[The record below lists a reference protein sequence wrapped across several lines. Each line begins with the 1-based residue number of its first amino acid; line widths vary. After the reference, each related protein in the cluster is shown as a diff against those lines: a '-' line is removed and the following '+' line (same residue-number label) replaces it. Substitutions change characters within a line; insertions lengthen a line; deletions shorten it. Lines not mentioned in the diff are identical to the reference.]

1 MNSKGEIKMT
11 KEEFVAIGLTEDMA
25 TKAAEASQTELKG
38 FIPKVRFD
46 EVNDAKKK
54 AEDGLKERDT
64 QIETLKKTSGD
75 SETLKAQIEE
85 LQKANKEADE
95 KYQADLK
102 ETRLSSAIK
111 LALTGKVHD
120 DDLVAGLFDKTKLIL
135 GDDGKVTGLDEQ
147 LSSIKESKAFL
158 FKTENNQNQNQ
169 NQGAGFR
176 VGANNNQNQNNSEG
190 QEGGLKS
197 ALSAHFQQSK

>member
-1 MNSKGEIKMT
+1 MT

-75 SETLKAQIEE
+75 SETLKTQIEE
-85 LQKANKEADE
+85 LQKANKAADE

-158 FKTENNQNQNQ
+158 FKTEDNQNQNQ
-169 NQGAGFR
+169 NQNKGAGFR

-197 ALSAHFQQSK
+197 ALAAHFQQSK

>member
-1 MNSKGEIKMT
+1 MN
-11 KEEFVAIGLTEDMA
+11 KEQFVAIGLTEDMA

-38 FIPKVRFD
+38 FIPKTRFD

-75 SETLKAQIEE
+75 SETLKTQIEE
-85 LQKANKEADE
+85 LQKANKAADE

-158 FKTENNQNQNQ
+158 FKPEDNQNQNQNQ

>member
-1 MNSKGEIKMT
+1 MT